1 MFCIINYKKNKNAKK
16 IWKQNKTE
24 ECIEMI
30 DLNLVKSQNMYI
42 IMIVFC
48 CLTDFLYILTTIQWI
63 LVKRY
68 YDALWGI
75 DCLFQNVLEF
85 WAK

>member
-1 MFCIINYKKNKNAKK
+1 
-16 IWKQNKTE
+16 
-24 ECIEMI
+24 MI

-63 LVKRY
+63 LVNTLEVIQGITTHFE
-68 YDALWGI
+68 ALTVYFKMFWN
-75 DCLFQNVLEF
+75 FEQNK
-85 WAK
+85 A